1 MTPEK
6 ILQIMPADGW
16 RALYAKRI
24 ESGELELWTEPLIG
38 WALVEEIFPDEDGRP
53 TKDIERSVQGLVS
66 YGVQGATLAPGT
78 AGFVLTY
85 VQAQQDLEP
94 HRSMAEALISSWEKL
109 EHDEDAYFQE
119 DGGDPTP

>member
-1 MTPEK
+1 MK

-16 RALYAKRI
+16 RALYARR
-24 ESGELELWTEPLIG
+24 LETGDLALWTEPLVG
-38 WALVEEIFPDEDGRP
+38 WALVEEMFPDEDGRS

-66 YGVQGATLAPGT
+66 YGIQGPMLAPET

-85 VQAQQDLEP
+85 VQPQDDLEP

-109 EHDEDAYFQE
+109 ERDEEGYFKE
-119 DGGDPTP
+119 KEGGEPIA